1 MSSDVIELDAIPEVS
16 RPLGL
21 GEGAIFETHVYTTD
35 LTQAMAFYGGALGLH
50 LAHVVLE
57 RRIAFYWMGTHGTA
71 MLGVWEVP
79 ADQWRRSHF
88 AFRIA
93 ADEIPSAADRLQAAG
108 IPMLDFFGKA
118 TKDPTVHT
126 WMPACGIFFRDPDGN
141 SLEFVAMLPDAGDL
155 TQAVVPL
162 SVWCEQHGRE
172 CSLDGC

>member
-1 MSSDVIELDAIPEVS
+1 MSGDVMLVDAIPEVS

-57 RRIAFYWMGTHGTA
+57 RRIAFYWIGSHGTA

-79 ADQWRRSHF
+79 VEQWRRSHF

-93 ADEIPSAADRLQAAG
+93 ADEIPGAVDRLRAAG
-108 IPMLDFFGKA
+108 IPMLDFYGNV
-118 TKDPTVHT
+118 TTDPTVHA

-155 TQAVVPL
+155 AQGAVPL
-162 SVWCEQHGRE
+162 SVWCAQNDRR
-172 CSLDGC
+172 CPLDGG